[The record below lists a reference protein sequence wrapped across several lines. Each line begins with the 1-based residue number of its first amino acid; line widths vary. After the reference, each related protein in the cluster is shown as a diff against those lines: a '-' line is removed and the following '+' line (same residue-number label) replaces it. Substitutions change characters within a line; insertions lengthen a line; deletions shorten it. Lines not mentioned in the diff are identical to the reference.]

1 MNYTKLAGR
10 IARAAVYLFLLGPLL
25 VVVFT
30 AFSNTNRV
38 VFPPKGFTL
47 AWFQKAVH
55 SAEFTSSL
63 LLSVR
68 IAVVSVCIACV
79 LGTMISLWF

>member
-1 MNYTKLAGR
+1 M
-10 IARAAVYLFLLGPLL
+10 YLFLLGPLL

-55 SAEFTSSL
+55 SAEFTSS
-63 LLSVR
+63 
-68 IAVVSVCIACV
+68 CC
-79 LGTMISLWF
+79 